1 MGTGAIFSRV
11 AAVLLLGALLAGC
24 LDKGHPLVAE
34 RSVLDDPP
42 SRGGTYTV
50 RPGDTLYAIAWRFEL
65 DINGLARA
73 NGLREPFT
81 LKPGQ
86 RIRLTTQGQT
96 GARVRGESRQ
106 PSKPKVAAKPPPP
119 APRGAWIWPLALEP
133 AAEFGAGGGKGMDF
147 VLSQSRARVRAAS
160 AGEVV
165 YAGNGLGGFERLIIL
180 RHGPHLLSAYGFNG
194 ESLVAERQTV
204 KAGAGIADI
213 RNRGG
218 TKQSLHFELRRD
230 GAPID
235 PRSVLR

>member
-1 MGTGAIFSRV
+1 MGAGAIFSRLT
-11 AAVLLLGALLAGC
+11 AALLAGVLLAGC
-24 LDKGHPLVAE
+24 LAKGQPLVAE

-42 SRGGTYTV
+42 HRGGTYTV

-81 LKPGQ
+81 LRPGQ
-86 RIRLTTQGQT
+86 RIRLTTQGAP
-96 GARVRGESRQ
+96 GARVRSEPRQ
-106 PSKPKVAAKPPPP
+106 PPRPAVAGQPRP
-119 APRGAWIWPLALEP
+119 APRSAWVWPLALDP

-147 VLSQSRARVRAAS
+147 VLNQSRARVRAAN

-180 RHGPHLLSAYGFNG
+180 RHGPHLLSAYGFDG